1 MRKRHIPL
9 AAATLSWALCNSAM
23 AQDSGQNASQ
33 AAPKSANQSTTSTT
47 PLQTTQ
53 PADASPQPMS
63 LADMARL
70 ARAKKT
76 GDAKP
81 AKIVLDDD
89 NMRRGVYAADT
100 SPASGSNNGS
110 NSAASSSSGPLGEFH
125 GKVVVL
131 DFWATW
137 CGPCRRALSGV
148 KKLEA
153 MYGGEQFVVVS
164 VSEDDDQDA
173 WRSFVASNQM
183 TWPQKFDGDGSLRQR
198 FGVNAFPTY
207 ILIGRDGNVLQRY
220 EGEDEASSIVERIGP
235 DLRTALGPPA
245 KQASS
250 R

>member
-9 AAATLSWALCNSAM
+9 AAATLSWALCNCAF
-23 AQDSGQNASQ
+23 AQDSTQNSPQAAAKSASQ
-33 AAPKSANQSTTSTT
+33 STASTT
-47 PLQTTQ
+47 PQQTTQ
-53 PADASPQPMS
+53 PGDASAQPMS

-70 ARAKKT
+70 ARAKRT

-89 NMRRGVYAADT
+89 NMRRGTYAADA
-100 SPASGSNNGS
+100 SPASSGD
-110 NSAASSSSGPLGEFH
+110 SSSNASGPLAQYH